1 MICLT
6 VYLRWIDFVI
16 IAYSNDMKTEKSEEI
31 ANISLKLSYFL
42 RYLRKKNNWTQEYLS
57 EISTIDYKHIQRL
70 ESIRYNN
77 DFRFSTLQKL
87 SKAFDIDLLDFI
99 KCIISDESDYTQ
111 DGFDSEWG
119 KIAESSKKYNP
130 D

>member
-1 MICLT
+1 
-6 VYLRWIDFVI
+6 
-16 IAYSNDMKTEKSEEI
+16 MKTKRNEEI

-70 ESIRYNN
+70 ESIKYNN

-99 KCIISDESDYTQ
+99 KCIISDENDYTQ
-111 DGFDSEWG
+111 DEIDSEWG
-119 KIAESSKKYNP
+119 RVAESSKRYNP

>member
-1 MICLT
+1 
-6 VYLRWIDFVI
+6 
-16 IAYSNDMKTEKSEEI
+16 MKTKENEEI
-31 ANISLKLSYFL
+31 VNISLKLSYFL
-42 RYLRKKNNWTQEYLS
+42 RYLRKKKNWTQEHLS

-70 ESIRYNN
+70 ESIKYNN

-99 KCIISDESDYTQ
+99 KCIISDENDYIP
-111 DGFDSEWG
+111 GEIDSGWG
-119 KIAESSKKYNP
+119 KVAESSKKYNP